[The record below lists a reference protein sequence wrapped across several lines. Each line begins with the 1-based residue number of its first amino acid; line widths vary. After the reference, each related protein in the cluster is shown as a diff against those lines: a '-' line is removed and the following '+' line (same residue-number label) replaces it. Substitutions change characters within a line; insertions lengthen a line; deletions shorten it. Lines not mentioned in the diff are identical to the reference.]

1 MRITM
6 EKIGIRRLLKGL
18 GLVVILL
25 LTVAFVLGFL
35 SLQRTREIVSED
47 FQQQQL
53 ILAKTTAR
61 QIEDGL
67 EFLRR
72 ELKILNYSPAIQ
84 YLEEVAWANRMKISF
99 DDLSKLGVTE
109 IVRLDFQGANA
120 GRTYILGAKGP
131 QILERQSHDSP
142 EVAWAKDPANRG
154 RIYQGPII
162 LRPHGDHKTPFMIMA
177 TPVYEESLDESHPK
191 ATGNLDGVLLFKI
204 DLAQFTGHYCANIRS
219 GRTGYC

>member
-1 MRITM
+1 MRIPM
-6 EKIGIRRLLKGL
+6 DKINIRRLLTGL

-25 LTVAFVLGFL
+25 LAVAFVLGLL

-84 YLEEVAWANRMKISF
+84 YLEEVAWANRMQ
-99 DDLSKLGVTE
+99 
-109 IVRLDFQGANA
+109 VRPSNTW
-120 GRTYILGAKGP
+120 RRWPGP
-131 QILERQSHDSP
+131 TACKSVSTTSP
-142 EVAWAKDPANRG
+142 SWE
-154 RIYQGPII
+154 
-162 LRPHGDHKTPFMIMA
+162 
-177 TPVYEESLDESHPK
+177 
-191 ATGNLDGVLLFKI
+191 
-204 DLAQFTGHYCANIRS
+204 
-219 GRTGYC
+219 

>member
-1 MRITM
+1 MRIPM
-6 EKIGIRRLLKGL
+6 EKVGIRRLLTGL

-67 EFLRR
+67 EFMRR

-84 YLEEVAWANRMKISF
+84 YLEEVAWANRMKVSF
-99 DDLSKLGVTE
+99 DDLSKLGVIT
-109 IVRLDFQGANA
+109 I
-120 GRTYILGAKGP
+120 
-131 QILERQSHDSP
+131 
-142 EVAWAKDPANRG
+142 G
-154 RIYQGPII
+154 RIDFG
-162 LRPHGDHKTPFMIMA
+162 
-177 TPVYEESLDESHPK
+177 
-191 ATGNLDGVLLFKI
+191 
-204 DLAQFTGHYCANIRS
+204 
-219 GRTGYC
+219 